1 MKPPSNRFPR
11 RRVRCVIISAVIV
24 LPVVVVVPVVLVV
37 VPPAIIIKGGE
48 ISFTSRSACV
58 GRRVDGVKEGA
69 VKRDSARPKTV
80 IIVVPVVLIVIPPA
94 VVVERREV
102 ALRSRAAIMTI
113 CPKVAK
119 ARRPSVIAIVI
130 VRPLARVRALDGR
143 RVWISSPAVGAIS
156 TLLANRS

>member
-1 MKPPSNRFPR
+1 MNTPPTPNPKSRANLDDVKVSSGFRVGR
-11 RRVRCVIISAVIV
+11 RLDEGHMRRVVVRGVVV
-24 LPVVVVVPVVLVV
+24 LPVVV
-37 VPPAIIIKGGE
+37 
-48 ISFTSRSACV
+48 
-58 GRRVDGVKEGA
+58 
-69 VKRDSARPKTV
+69 
-80 IIVVPVVLIVIPPA
+80 VVPVVLIVIPPA